1 MRILSLE
8 LTDYR
13 NYARAELRPCAGVTV
28 LARGQRAGQDQ
39 PSGSHLPLLHGA
51 LAPHAAGPRT
61 GALGRGLL
69 PRMRGGR
76 AARRHARGGYRHTP
90 GRAAQDPRQRLG
102 DRPFRGTD
110 GACDRGV
117 VFPGRPAADQGRAGR
132 AAADHG
138 HRPFADTGFVLLRL
152 QRYARALKQRNELL
166 RTGRLE
172 TLDSWDEQLCREG
185 TRIMAARA
193 DYIERLNEAAART
206 HGDHRPRAGK
216 ALHRLRAQRGRRRF
230 ARGPAAHA
238 RGGRAAHDHQRR
250 GTPRRLALLR
260 GRARTAA
267 VRLAGAAA
275 DGGAV
280 FAAGG
285 IGRGARRERR
295 SARCCCCDDV
305 MSELDPERR
314 RRLLAIWRA
323 SRPSSPARTWPT
335 SPGRGRAWSCA
346 WRGACLKQA

>member
-1 MRILSLE
+1 
-8 LTDYR
+8 
-13 NYARAELRPCAGVTV
+13 
-28 LARGQRAGQDQ
+28 
-39 PSGSHLPLLHGA
+39 
-51 LAPHAAGPRT
+51 
-61 GALGRGLL
+61 
-69 PRMRGGR
+69 MRGGR

-132 AAADHG
+132 AAAVHG
-138 HRPFADTGFVLLRL
+138 HRPFADTAFVLPTPCSAN
-152 QRYARALKQRNELL
+152 ARALKQRNELL

-206 HGDHRPRAGK
+206 PRRHRPRAGK

-285 IGRGARRERR
+285 IGRGARRRAAKR
-295 SARCCCCDDV
+295 RCCC
-305 MSELDPERR
+305 
-314 RRLLAIWRA
+314 W
-323 SRPSSPARTWPT
+323 TT
-335 SPGRGRAWSCA
+335 
-346 WRGACLKQA
+346 